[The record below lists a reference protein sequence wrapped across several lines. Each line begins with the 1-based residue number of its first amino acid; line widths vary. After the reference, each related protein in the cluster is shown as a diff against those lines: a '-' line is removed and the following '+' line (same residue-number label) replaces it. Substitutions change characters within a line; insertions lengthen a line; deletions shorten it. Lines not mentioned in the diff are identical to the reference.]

1 MAYALSSFVMW
12 LAIVEFTV
20 AGFAASVALA
30 KPTPAAKCLS
40 AKLKAA
46 GKKAAAKLACEAKA
60 AQKLKPV
67 DSECL
72 DKAKTGFAT
81 AFSKAET
88 QAKGACATTGDAGAL
103 KATVDALVQ
112 SAIGA
117 LPNGGTKDGGK
128 CAASKLKA
136 TGKAALAE
144 LLCRSKAATKGTGVD
159 PDCISKA
166 EAAFMKAFT
175 KAEQKGG
182 CATTGDVGALDTS
195 VGDFVDQVAAQL
207 SGTTST
213 TVTTTTTVT
222 TGPGP
227 TTTSP
232 APTTTSPAPTTTS
245 PAPTTTSPVPT
256 TSLVPTTTTSTTLR
270 GPSTV
275 TVTVGPNGTFVFDP
289 AMVTIKVG
297 DTVHWTWASAG
308 HSVVSGQ
315 VINNTTMADGKF
327 CSPNDT
333 NCATAPASLA
343 GATYDHTFT
352 VAGTY
357 PYYCAPHSVI
367 GMVGTVVVQP

>member
-1 MAYALSSFVMW
+1 MAYARSSFVMG
-12 LAIVEFTV
+12 LAIVECTV
-20 AGFAASVALA
+20 TGFAASTVFA

-40 AKLKAA
+40 AKLKAT

-60 AQKLKPV
+60 ATKLNPV
-67 DSECL
+67 DLDCL
-72 DKAKTGFAT
+72 GKARTGFMT
-81 AFSKAET
+81 AFTKAET

-103 KATVDALVQ
+103 ESTVDALVQ
-112 SAIGA
+112 SVVGA
-117 LPNGGTKDGGK
+117 LPDGGTKDGGK
-128 CAASKLKA
+128 CASSKLKA
-136 TGKAALAE
+136 TGKAALAK

-166 EAAFMKAFT
+166 DAALMKTFT

-182 CATTGDVGALDTS
+182 CATTGDAGALDA
-195 VGDFVDQVAAQL
+195 VVRDFVDQVAAQL

-222 TGPGP
+222 T
-227 TTTSP
+227 SP
-232 APTTTSPAPTTTS
+232 APTTTSPGATTT
-245 PAPTTTSPVPT
+245 TG
-256 TSLVPTTTTSTTLR
+256 TTSTTMG

-275 TVTVGPNGTFVFDP
+275 TVTVGPNGNFVFDP
-289 AMVTIKVG
+289 ATVTIRVG
-297 DTVHWTWASAG
+297 DTVHWTWASTG

-315 VINNTTMADGKF
+315 VISNMNTPDGKF

-333 NCATAPASLA
+333 DCATAPASFA

-352 VAGTY
+352 AAGTY
-357 PYYCAPHSVI
+357 PYYCAPHGVI

>member
-1 MAYALSSFVMW
+1 MAYALSSFVMG
-12 LAIVEFTV
+12 LAIAEFTV
-20 AGFAASVALA
+20 AGFATSTAFA

-60 AQKLKPV
+60 AVKLKAV
-67 DSECL
+67 DSDCL
-72 DKAKTGFAT
+72 GKAETGFTT
-81 AFSKAET
+81 AFTKAET
-88 QAKGACATTGDAGAL
+88 QAKGACATAGTAGEL
-103 KATVDALVQ
+103 EATVNALVQ
-112 SAIGA
+112 SVVGA

-128 CAASKLKA
+128 CASGKLKA

-144 LLCRSKAATKGTGVD
+144 LLCRSKAATKATGVD

-175 KAEQKGG
+175 KADQKGG
-182 CATTGDVGALDTS
+182 CAATGDVGALDAL

-222 TGPGP
+222 TSPG
-227 TTTSP
+227 
-232 APTTTSPAPTTTS
+232 PTTTS

-256 TSLVPTTTTSTTLR
+256 TTTTVTTSSTSTTIR
-270 GPSTV
+270 GSSTV

-289 AMVTIKVG
+289 VTVTIRVG
-297 DTVHWTWASAG
+297 DTVHWTWASTG

-315 VINNTTMADGKF
+315 VINNMNMPDGKF

-333 NCATAPASLA
+333 SCATAPASFA

-357 PYYCAPHSVI
+357 PYYCAPHGVI
-367 GMVGTVVVQP
+367 GMIGTVVVQP

>member
-1 MAYALSSFVMW
+1 MACALTSFVMW

-20 AGFAASVALA
+20 AGFAASAALA
-30 KPTPAAKCLS
+30 KPTPATKCLS
-40 AKLKAA
+40 AKLKAV
-46 GKKAAAKLACEAKA
+46 GKKAAANLACEAKA
-60 AQKLKPV
+60 AQKLKAV
-67 DSECL
+67 DSACL
-72 DKAKTGFAT
+72 GKADTGFAT

-103 KATVDALVQ
+103 EATVNALVQ

-166 EAAFMKAFT
+166 QAAFMKAFT
-175 KAEQKGG
+175 KAEQKGR
-182 CATTGDVGALDTS
+182 CATTGDVGALDT
-195 VGDFVDQVAAQL
+195 VVADFVDQVAAHL

-222 TGPGP
+222 T
-227 TTTSP
+227 SP
-232 APTTTSPAPTTTS
+232 APTTTSPAPTTTG
-245 PAPTTTSPVPT
+245 PVPTTTSPVPT
-256 TSLVPTTTTSTTLR
+256 TTSPVPTTTSPAPTTTSTTLR

-275 TVTVGPNGTFVFDP
+275 TVTVGPNGSFVFDQ
-289 AMVTIKVG
+289 ATVTIRVG

-315 VINNTTMADGKF
+315 VINNTNLPDGKF

-352 VAGTY
+352 AAGTY
-357 PYYCAPHSVI
+357 PYYCAPHGVI

>member
-1 MAYALSSFVMW
+1 MACALTSFVMW

-20 AGFAASVALA
+20 AGFAASAALA
-30 KPTPAAKCLS
+30 KPTPATKCLS
-40 AKLKAA
+40 AKLKAV
-46 GKKAAAKLACEAKA
+46 GKKAAANLACEAKA
-60 AQKLKPV
+60 AQKLKAV
-67 DSECL
+67 DSACL
-72 DKAKTGFAT
+72 GKADTGFAT

-103 KATVDALVQ
+103 EATVNALVQ

-175 KAEQKGG
+175 KAEQKGR
-182 CATTGDVGALDTS
+182 CATTGDVGALDT
-195 VGDFVDQVAAQL
+195 VVAHFVDQVAAHL

-222 TGPGP
+222 T
-227 TTTSP
+227 
-232 APTTTSPAPTTTS
+232 S

-256 TSLVPTTTTSTTLR
+256 TTSPVPTTTSPVPTTTSTTVG

-275 TVTVGPNGTFVFDP
+275 TVTVGPNGSFVFDQ
-289 AMVTIKVG
+289 ATVTIRVG

-308 HSVVSGQ
+308 HSVVSGE
-315 VINNTTMADGKF
+315 VINNTNMPDGKF
-327 CSPNDT
+327 CSPNNT

-352 VAGTY
+352 AAGTY
-357 PYYCAPHSVI
+357 PYYCAPHGVI